1 LNAAISC
8 VNGFASVPAPN
19 TIRVFPAFPF
29 AAPAAPAL
37 VLDFDDEPQPATAN
51 TAQAS
56 AIASP
61 VQRVART
68 AILFLS
74 VMIQIGTKA

>member
-29 AAPAAPAL
+29 PELPAPAL
-37 VLDFDDEPQPATAN
+37 VLDFDDEPQPATVNATHE
-51 TAQAS
+51 TATAS
-56 AIASP
+56 QQKRA
-61 VQRVART
+61 RRT